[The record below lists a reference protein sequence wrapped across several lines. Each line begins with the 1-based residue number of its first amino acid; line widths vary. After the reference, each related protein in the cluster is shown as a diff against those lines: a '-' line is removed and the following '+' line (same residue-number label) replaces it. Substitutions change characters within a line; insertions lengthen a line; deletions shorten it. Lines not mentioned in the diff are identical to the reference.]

1 MIRTLKAVRKT
12 LSAVLVGLT
21 LVFGLLVSPLAAP
34 VQAASLTPEANQYNP
49 DGNSVSNTSSGL
61 RLDARNAKQNVRQN
75 AEEAGGLVGAIKDAA
90 ENVTEKLNLNEP
102 LPEST
107 KDFLESVQ
115 GEGDNNAVD
124 STRQGLGE
132 AASFPKGG
140 YSH

>member
-1 MIRTLKAVRKT
+1 MIRILKNLRQA

-34 VQAASLTPEANQYNP
+34 AQAASLTSEA
-49 DGNSVSNTSSGL
+49 NSVSNTASGL
-61 RLDARNAKQNVRQN
+61 RLDARNAKQNARQN
-75 AEEAGGLVGAIKDAA
+75 TEEAGGIVGALKDAA

-107 KDFLESVQ
+107 KDFLESVK

-140 YSH
+140 YNH

>member
-1 MIRTLKAVRKT
+1 MIRTLKALRQT

-21 LVFGLLVSPLAAP
+21 LVFGLLVSPFAAP
-34 VQAASLTPEANQYNP
+34 AQAASLTPEANQYNS
-49 DGNSVSNTSSGL
+49 DGNTSNTASGL
-61 RLDARNAKQNVRQN
+61 RLDARNAKQNARQN
-75 AEEAGGLVGAIKDAA
+75 AEEAGGFVGAIKGAA

-107 KDFLESVQ
+107 KDFIDSVK

-140 YSH
+140 YSR